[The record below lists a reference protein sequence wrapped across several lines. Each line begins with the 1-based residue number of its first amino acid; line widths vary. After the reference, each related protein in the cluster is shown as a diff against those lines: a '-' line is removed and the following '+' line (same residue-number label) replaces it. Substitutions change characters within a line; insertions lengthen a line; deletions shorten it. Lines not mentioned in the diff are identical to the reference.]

1 MLQGDDQF
9 AHFNLQLLD
18 ATGDLGAPEKHI
30 SLDSVSLD
38 TLSKRVSLHGM
49 KLHFTFA
56 TFGAGEAEHITGL
69 SAVRQRD
76 LRRHGIL
83 PSKGGGWQ
91 QHDLHDLARLL
102 IIRALQDL
110 GIGPSRGVEI
120 ANAAAPKI
128 VILVLNRPGAI
139 DDRTNGMLDQIKLDK
154 SRGAFLLKADEP
166 SGWLAIWGDR
176 SMSFHGDL
184 AADFRNVP
192 DEVRMS
198 VLALDLDLFASILA
212 GRAGQS
218 FVIVERSPQS

>member
-1 MLQGDDQF
+1 
-9 AHFNLQLLD
+9 
-18 ATGDLGAPEKHI
+18 
-30 SLDSVSLD
+30 
-38 TLSKRVSLHGM
+38 M

-154 SRGAFLLKADEP
+154 SRGAFLFEGRRAVRVAGNLGRLVDELP
-166 SGWLAIWGDR
+166 WRSGSRLPQCSGR
-176 SMSFHGDL
+176 SAHVG
-184 AADFRNVP
+184 
-192 DEVRMS
+192 
-198 VLALDLDLFASILA
+198 ASA
-212 GRAGQS
+212 
-218 FVIVERSPQS
+218 

>member
-1 MLQGDDQF
+1 M
-9 AHFNLQLLD
+9 
-18 ATGDLGAPEKHI
+18 
-30 SLDSVSLD
+30 
-38 TLSKRVSLHGM
+38 TLHL
-49 KLHFTFA
+49 TFA

-91 QHDLHDLARLL
+91 QHDPHDLARLL

-139 DDRTNGMLDQIKLDK
+139 DDRSNGMLEQISLGR

-166 SGWLAIWGDR
+166 SGWLVIWGDR
-176 SMSFHGDL
+176 SMSFHSDL
-184 AADFRNVP
+184 AADFRSVP
-192 DEVRMS
+192 DERRMS

-212 GRAGQS
+212 GRAGRS
-218 FVIVERSPQS
+218 FVIVERTA